1 MLRRVL
7 PTALAA
13 TAVVT
18 ATGVL
23 TATAVAEPEGF
34 GPPGS
39 PAVRHVR
46 LLGERAIP
54 HGLEFGG
61 TTVGGLSGLDRD
73 PRTGEYYLISDDRSD
88 RQPARVYTARIDVDA
103 RGLRDVRITGTRPL
117 RRPDGTTFPPKASDT
132 PDPEAIRVD
141 PADGTLY
148 WTSEGDRIVPTGGA
162 APTLIDPFVRQARR
176 DGTHVRELRLPDNLR
191 MSAEERG
198 PRRNAALEGLALTA
212 DGRQLVAAMEGPLHQ
227 DGQEPSPRQGAM
239 TRLTFLDKRTGRA
252 VRQLAYPVEPVFAE
266 PRPAGAFANNGVVE
280 VLAVDR
286 HRYLVME
293 RSFVTG
299 VGNRVRV
306 YEVDARGA
314 TDVLGRQSLADGRFR
329 PVRKR
334 LVVDLAD
341 LPLST
346 VDNVEGMAWG
356 PTLPTGERV
365 LVLVSDD
372 NFAATQVSQ
381 VVALAVR

>member
-7 PTALAA
+7 CTALAA
-13 TAVVT
+13 TALLTT
-18 ATGVL
+18 AGV
-23 TATAVAEPEGF
+23 ASAEPEAF

-46 LLGERAIP
+46 FLGEKTLP
-54 HGLEFGG
+54 HAMEVGG
-61 TTVGGLSGLDRD
+61 TTVGGLSGLDYNRW
-73 PRTGEYYLISDDRSD
+73 TGEWYLISDDRSD
-88 RQPARVYTARIDVDA
+88 RQPARFYTARIQVDA

-117 RRPDGTTFPPKASDT
+117 RRPDGTTFPPRAADT

-141 PADGTLY
+141 PFDGSLY
-148 WTSEGDRIVPTGGA
+148 WTSEGDRVVPADG
-162 APTLIDPFVRQARR
+162 APTLIDPFLRQARPS
-176 DGTHVRELRLPDNLR
+176 GSHVRELRLPDNLR
-191 MSAEERG
+191 MSAGQTG
-198 PRRNAALEGLALTA
+198 PRRNAALEGLAIST
-212 DGRQLVAAMEGPLHQ
+212 DGRQLVTAMEGPLLQ
-227 DGQEPSPRQGAM
+227 DGPEPTTRAGAT
-239 TRLTFLDKRTGRA
+239 TRLTFVDKYRGRA

-266 PRPAGAFANNGVVE
+266 PKPAGAFSNNGVVE

-306 YEVDARGA
+306 YEVDVRGA
-314 TDVLGRQSLADGRFR
+314 TDVLGRASLADGGFR
-329 PVRKR
+329 PVHKR
-334 LVVDLAD
+334 LVLDLAD

-365 LVLVSDD
+365 LMLVSDD
-372 NFAATQVSQ
+372 NFAASQVSQ
-381 VVALAVR
+381 VIAVAVR